1 MKNYD
6 KKFIIDLY
14 ENGGRLTERK
24 NKDSYREII
33 IQEPVSVNAEGSAR
47 VKIGKTEVI
56 VGVKLNTAEPYQ
68 DTPDEGVM
76 MVTAEFS
83 PIADPEFEP
92 GPPKEEAIE
101 LARVVDRTIRES
113 HAIDTKKLCIKKG
126 EKVWRVFI
134 DIYIINN
141 DGNLIDASVLGAM
154 AALKKAKI
162 PKLDKDGNVL
172 FKEHTKKNVP
182 LNATPTACTIFK
194 LDNVLLIDAEKRE
207 EELIDARIT
216 LGCFGEYVHSM
227 QKGGKG
233 AFTPEE
239 FNKCVKLAIKKNKE
253 LQKILSKF

>member
-1 MKNYD
+1 MKDYD

-14 ENGGRLTERK
+14 EQGGRLTERK

-56 VGVKLNTAEPYQ
+56 VGVKMNTATPYA
-68 DTPDEGVM
+68 DSPDEGVM
-76 MVTAEFS
+76 MVTAEFA

-113 HAIDTKKLCIKKG
+113 HAIDTKKLCIEKG
-126 EKVWRVFI
+126 EKVWMVFI
-134 DIYIINN
+134 DIYVINN

-154 AALKKAKI
+154 IALKKAKI
-162 PKLDKDGNVL
+162 PKLDKEGNVL
-172 FKEHTKKNVP
+172 FKEHSKKNIP
-182 LNATPTACTIFK
+182 LNCTPTACTIFK
-194 LDNVLLIDAEKRE
+194 INDLFLVDAEKKE
-207 EELIDARIT
+207 EELADARIT
-216 LGCFGEYVHSM
+216 FGCAGDYVHSM

-239 FNKCVKLAIKKNKE
+239 FSKCLKLAIKKNKE
-253 LQKILSKF
+253 LQKLLNKI